1 MLRIADSLAKMA
13 PNLFSLEMWG
23 GATFDASMRFLQ
35 EDPWQRLTQLRE
47 RIPNILF
54 QMLLRASNAVGY
66 TNYPDNVVREFIK
79 HAAER
84 GIDLF
89 RIFDSLNSVAD
100 MKVAMD
106 TVCERTDAICEAS
119 ICYTGDILNPKR
131 TKYSLKY
138 YVKMARELVRMGTHI
153 LCIKDMAG
161 LCRPYA
167 AFALVKALRD
177 EVDVP
182 IHFHTHD
189 TSGVNAGSILRACD
203 AGVDIADA
211 AIASM
216 SGGTSQP
223 NLNSIVAALQNTPRD
238 TGLDLDSLNLIA
250 DYWEAVRNLYY
261 PFEENIKSGTAEVYK
276 HEMPGGQFTNLRQQ
290 AKSMGLEDRWHDI
303 ADTYAAVNELFGD
316 IVKVTPSSKIVGDMA
331 IFMVTNNLT
340 PMDILTPGKKLSF
353 PKSVVEMMQGMIGWP
368 QGGFPKVLQK
378 IILDSA
384 GVKPIKGRV
393 GARLAKVDLAVT
405 KRDLTKKIGQAATD
419 DDVMAYLMYPQV
431 FLDFEK
437 HLDAYSN
444 TSVIPTTPFFY
455 GLQRGEE
462 IAIEIEPGKTLLIKF
477 LTVSD
482 PHDDGTRTVF
492 YELNGQPR
500 SVNVADKSL
509 ESSLHRHP
517 KAEPED
523 PNHVGAPMPGKIST
537 VAAKPGQQ
545 VKEGERL
552 LSIEAMK
559 METAVYSPRAAT
571 VKQVLVKPGQITATN
586 DLLIVLE

>member
-1 MLRIADSLAKMA
+1 
-13 PNLFSLEMWG
+13 
-23 GATFDASMRFLQ
+23 
-35 EDPWQRLTQLRE
+35 
-47 RIPNILF
+47 
-54 QMLLRASNAVGY
+54 
-66 TNYPDNVVREFIK
+66 
-79 HAAER
+79 
-84 GIDLF
+84 
-89 RIFDSLNSVAD
+89 
-100 MKVAMD
+100 
-106 TVCERTDAICEAS
+106 
-119 ICYTGDILNPKR
+119 
-131 TKYSLKY
+131 
-138 YVKMARELVRMGTHI
+138 
-153 LCIKDMAG
+153 
-161 LCRPYA
+161 
-167 AFALVKALRD
+167 
-177 EVDVP
+177 
-182 IHFHTHD
+182 
-189 TSGVNAGSILRACD
+189 
-203 AGVDIADA
+203 
-211 AIASM
+211 
-216 SGGTSQP
+216 
-223 NLNSIVAALQNTPRD
+223 
-238 TGLDLDSLNLIA
+238 
-250 DYWEAVRNLYY
+250 
-261 PFEENIKSGTAEVYK
+261 
-276 HEMPGGQFTNLRQQ
+276 
-290 AKSMGLEDRWHDI
+290 
-303 ADTYAAVNELFGD
+303 
-316 IVKVTPSSKIVGDMA
+316 
-331 IFMVTNNLT
+331 
-340 PMDILTPGKKLSF
+340 
-353 PKSVVEMMQGMIGWP
+353 MMQGMIGWP

-393 GARLAKVDLAVT
+393 GAKLAKVDLAVT